1 MPIMARICAWIAGG
15 VCAVAAGMAQAALT
29 DCRPPEKSQ
38 YLVFL
43 NEPEYSSPGAFA
55 TREQMLR
62 FFDALQEHLDQRR
75 DLEMAGLPV
84 APFRVARCV
93 GRVPSIDG
101 KDYTRELVRSLYNR
115 SVVIEIWGR
124 LDADTQGGK
133 RVNARAQINYL
144 LTPLR
149 RASDEG
155 RASVPSLHRF
165 NYPDGE
171 ITATDFV
178 DLVSNA
184 DLLAFVATGIGMM
197 AFDADDFPVAQ
208 QFLCTASP
216 RLERIR
222 KRLEA
227 QPATKA
233 QSDTVRQLRAFVLE
247 RAGAAVK
254 QLAASGGGGAAALLS
269 PGDPCRERTTP

>member
-1 MPIMARICAWIAGG
+1 MKWR
-15 VCAVAAGMAQAALT
+15 AAGMALAGVLGLCGAAQATLT
-29 DCRPPEKSQ
+29 DCTPPEKAQ

-43 NEPEYSSPGAFA
+43 NEPEFSNPGAFA

-101 KDYTRELVRSLYNR
+101 KDYTREVVRSLYDR

-124 LDADTQGGK
+124 LDGETKGDK
-133 RVNARAQINYL
+133 RVSAKAQMNYL
-144 LTPLR
+144 ITPVR
-149 RASDEG
+149 RAGDDG
-155 RASVPSLHRF
+155 KATAPSLHRF

-171 ITATDFV
+171 IVATDFI

-184 DLLAFVATGIGMM
+184 DLMAFVATAIGLM
-197 AFDADDFPVAQ
+197 AFDSDDFKSAQ
-208 QFLCTASP
+208 QFLCAASP
-216 RLERIR
+216 RLERII

-233 QSDTVRQLRAFVLE
+233 QSDSVRQLRAFALE

-254 QLAASGGGGAAALLS
+254 QLSGTAATAALFNAA
-269 PGDPCRERTTP
+269 DPCRERGPR

>member
-1 MPIMARICAWIAGG
+1 MKWR
-15 VCAVAAGMAQAALT
+15 AAGLALAGALGLCGAAQATLT
-29 DCRPPEKSQ
+29 DCTPPEKAQ

-43 NEPEYSSPGAFA
+43 NEPEFSKPGAFA

-101 KDYTRELVRSLYNR
+101 KDYTREVVRSLYDR

-124 LDADTQGGK
+124 LDGETKGDK
-133 RVNARAQINYL
+133 RVSAKAQMNYL
-144 LTPLR
+144 ITPVR
-149 RASDEG
+149 RAGDDG
-155 RASVPSLHRF
+155 KATAPSLHRF

-171 ITATDFV
+171 IVATDFI

-184 DLLAFVATGIGMM
+184 DLMAFVATAIGLM
-197 AFDADDFPVAQ
+197 AFDSDDFKSAQ
-208 QFLCTASP
+208 QFLCAASP
-216 RLERIR
+216 RLERIV

-233 QSDTVRQLRAFVLE
+233 QSDSVRQLRAFALE

-254 QLAASGGGGAAALLS
+254 QLSGTAATAALFNAA
-269 PGDPCRERTTP
+269 DPCRERGPR